1 MIQLSVSHS
10 SSETQW
16 QKFTRGRKS
25 APSLGCYTEMTRST
39 NMFAYFTIFL
49 SLNISGTTTNIWKW
63 KTTFLILHEVLHDP
77 LK

>member
-16 QKFTRGRKS
+16 RKFTRGRKS
-25 APSLGCYTEMTRST
+25 APGVLHWMTRST

-49 SLNISGTTTNIWKW
+49 SLPVNISGTTTNIWKW